1 MSIRSKVYK
10 VADQYSIKNHLRYV
24 EDIYERSDDRYMYE
38 NGIRFLTI
46 SMSCPDQTTKFI
58 KRKIHTSY
66 YTLPSFMFFHK
77 MSLFSSPESVFTYIK
92 EQQQTNTIVDIAI
105 YTNSIFNKVGN

>member
-10 VADQYSIKNHLRYV
+10 VADQYNIKNHLHHV
-24 EDIYERSDDRYMYE
+24 EDIYERSDRYVYE

-46 SMSCPDQTTKFI
+46 SMSCPAQTTKII

-77 MSLFSSPESVFTYIK
+77 MSHFSSPESVFTYIK
-92 EQQQTNTIVDIAI
+92 QQMFNNTIVDIAI
-105 YTNSIFNKVGN
+105 YINSISNKVGN